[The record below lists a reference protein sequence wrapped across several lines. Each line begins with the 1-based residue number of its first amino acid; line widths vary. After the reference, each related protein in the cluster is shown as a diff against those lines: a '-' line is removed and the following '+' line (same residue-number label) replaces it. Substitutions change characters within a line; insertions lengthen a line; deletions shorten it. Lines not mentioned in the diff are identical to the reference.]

1 MAKQSVL
8 PPAADAQKREV
19 TVNLRFSADDYE
31 RLKTV
36 AEFSHTG
43 VASLLFYVTVN
54 TTLPMMEREMK
65 KAQQTMTQTDKP
77 SQSPELPKT
86 PVPLPSPNTEKP
98 E

>member
-8 PPAADAQKREV
+8 PPATDAQKREV
-19 TVNLRFSADDYE
+19 TVNLRFSPDDYE

-36 AEFSHTG
+36 AEFSHTS

-54 TTLPMMEREMK
+54 TTLPMMEKEMK
-65 KAQQTMTQTDKP
+65 KAQQVVTQDDKP
-77 SQSPELPKT
+77 SPSPELPKT
-86 PVPLPSPNTEKP
+86 PVPLPTRGAEKP